1 MPQGSPSA
9 RPQLL
14 YLVFG
19 APTYHQEA
27 QFSIASALANL
38 RKTPGQSLDIQVFSD
53 DAAPYK
59 HLPVSV
65 HLLDADTR
73 TAWNQPHGYHFR
85 SKHVLLRQVL
95 QDYEQ
100 ALLIDTDTFFHRSP
114 IELFERMQ
122 PGTLLCNA
130 IGGKYG
136 DNVKCTLYRHLAP
149 VLQARGLAE
158 DSMALLNSGVM
169 GLYRQDVALLDHSI
183 ALMDELFPLAQG
195 AYTLEEF
202 CLAVAAHDT
211 LKVSECPDLIHH
223 YWSRKQ
229 LFRAKVQAWLRKHGD
244 NPLSASAMTDIAQ
257 VNARLPRPPA
267 LQRLRCKLL
276 GLLLPAQQRQFM
288 RELTYGCHPY
298 PNEFDRACAPAWWD
312 KALEN
317 VEARQGKPVR
327 TEQLAGWFSHLGM
340 RLALGS
346 QLNRVKHH
354 LLQQREG

>member
-38 RKTPGQSLDIQVFSD
+38 HKTPGQALDIQVFSD
-53 DAAPYK
+53 DPTPYQ
-59 HLPVSV
+59 HLPVTV

-73 TAWNQPHGYHFR
+73 KAWNEPHGYHFR

-95 QDYEQ
+95 ESHEQ

-114 IELFERMQ
+114 IELFQRMQ

-130 IGGKYG
+130 IGGEFGANTQCK
-136 DNVKCTLYRHLAP
+136 LYRNLAAL
-149 VLQARGLAE
+149 LQARGLAE
-158 DSMALLNSGVM
+158 DRMPLLNSGVM

-202 CLAVAAHDT
+202 CLAVAAHGT
-211 LKVSECPDLIHH
+211 LQVRECPDLIHH

-229 LFRAKVQAWLRKHGD
+229 LFRAKIQAWLRKHGD
-244 NPLSASAMTDIAQ
+244 TPLSEAALADVAR
-257 VNARLPRPPA
+257 VNDQLPRPPTLHRLGYKA
-267 LQRLRCKLL
+267 LSLT
-276 GLLLPAQQRQFM
+276 LPSHERQFA
-288 RELTYGCHPY
+288 RELLYGSYPY
-298 PNEFDRACAPAWWD
+298 PNEFDRACASAWWD

-317 VEARQGKPVR
+317 FNARHGRIEP
-327 TEQLAGWFSHLGM
+327 EQLRQCLRHPGLRLSLGERRKDIEAHL
-340 RLALGS
+340 LGS
-346 QLNRVKHH
+346 AQA
-354 LLQQREG
+354 